1 MIKETFIGDYGLRK
15 VELVHQAKHDELQ
28 AFGADVVFQ
37 SVDQI
42 VVDGLLS
49 VQSTGL
55 KPDKLVEIYRALPNM

>member
-1 MIKETFIGDYGLRK
+1 MGEYGLRK
-15 VELVHQAKHDELQ
+15 VELVHQAKHDEMQ

-49 VQSTGL
+49 VKSAEL
-55 KPDKLVEIYRALPNM
+55 RPDKLVEIYRALPNM